1 MLCYKRGASSQ
12 NDRTEREEYGD
23 VPRSCINFSG
33 GCIFTSGGKEMKNSG
48 EALQGK
54 VALVTGGGRG
64 IGKGIALELAKAGA
78 AVAIGD
84 IDVDQAEQS
93 AEELNREY
101 GRAAFFQV
109 DVTKEESIDTAVRM
123 VLEEFNQIDILI
135 NNAGIMFRT
144 RILDISL
151 EEWKN
156 TLLVNLTGPFL
167 LCKTVIPLMK
177 KNNYGRIVNI
187 SSSAGRSVSTLG
199 GAHYTASKA
208 GLLGFTRA
216 VAKEVSSFGITVNA
230 VCPGL
235 IDTQMAR
242 DTTTQEELEKFIDS
256 FPIKRLGLPEEIGD
270 LVVFLCSEK
279 ASYITGA
286 SVDINGGDLMI

>member
-1 MLCYKRGASSQ
+1 
-12 NDRTEREEYGD
+12 
-23 VPRSCINFSG
+23 
-33 GCIFTSGGKEMKNSG
+33 MKNSR
-48 EALQGK
+48 ETFQGR

-64 IGKGIALELAKAGA
+64 IGKGIAMRLADSGA
-78 AVAIGD
+78 DVVIGD
-84 IDVDQAEQS
+84 IDVVHAKQT
-93 AEELNREY
+93 AEELGN
-101 GRAAFFQV
+101 GFCRAVAVQI
-109 DVTKEESIDTAVRM
+109 DVTQEESIATAVKM
-123 VLEEFNQIDILI
+123 VLKEFGKIDILI

-151 EEWKN
+151 EEWKE
-156 TLLVNLTGPFL
+156 TMLVNLTGPFL
-167 LCKTVIPLMK
+167 FAQAVIPSMK
-177 KNNYGRIVNI
+177 KNGYGRIVNI

-216 VAKEVSSFGITVNA
+216 VAKEVASSGITVNA

-242 DTTTQEELEKFIDS
+242 DTTTKKELEMFIES

-270 LVVFLCSEK
+270 LVLFLCSEK

-286 SVDINGGDLMI
+286 SIDINGGDLMI

>member
-1 MLCYKRGASSQ
+1 
-12 NDRTEREEYGD
+12 
-23 VPRSCINFSG
+23 
-33 GCIFTSGGKEMKNSG
+33 MKSSG

-64 IGKGIALELAKAGA
+64 IGKGIAQKLAEAGA

-84 IDVDQAEQS
+84 IDVEQAKPS
-93 AEELNREY
+93 AEELSREY
-101 GRAAFFQV
+101 GKVTFFEI
-109 DVTKEESIDTAVRM
+109 DVTKSESIEPAM
-123 VLEEFNQIDILI
+123 KAVLEQFNQIDILV

-144 RILDISL
+144 RILDISR
-151 EEWKN
+151 EEWEN

-167 LCKTVIPLMK
+167 LCKAVIPLMK
-177 KNNYGRIVNI
+177 KKNYGRIVNI

-242 DTTTQEELEKFIDS
+242 DTTTPEELEKFLES
-256 FPIKRLGLPEEIGD
+256 FPIKRLGRPEEIGD

-286 SVDINGGDLMI
+286 SVDINAGDLMI

>member
-1 MLCYKRGASSQ
+1 
-12 NDRTEREEYGD
+12 
-23 VPRSCINFSG
+23 
-33 GCIFTSGGKEMKNSG
+33 MKNP
-48 EALQGK
+48 EEVLRDR

-64 IGKGIALELAKAGA
+64 IGRGIGRRLAEAGA
-78 AVAIGD
+78 SVVIGD
-84 IDVDQAEQS
+84 IDS
-93 AEELNREY
+93 ALANKTAGELSRDS
-101 GRAAFFQV
+101 GRAV
-109 DVTKEESIDTAVRM
+109 AVRLDVADRESVKEAVRK
-123 VLEEFNQIDILI
+123 VLDEFSRIDILV

-144 RILDISL
+144 RMLDISF
-151 EEWKN
+151 EEWN
-156 TLLVNLTGPFL
+156 RTLLVNLTAPFL
-167 LCKTVIPLMK
+167 LCKAVIPLMRK
-177 KNNYGRIVNI
+177 KNYGRIVNI

-216 VAKEVSSFGITVNA
+216 VAKEVASFGITVNA

-242 DTTTQEELEKFIDS
+242 DTTTPEEIEMFINA

-286 SVDINGGDLMI
+286 SIDINGGDLMI

>member
-1 MLCYKRGASSQ
+1 
-12 NDRTEREEYGD
+12 
-23 VPRSCINFSG
+23 
-33 GCIFTSGGKEMKNSG
+33 
-48 EALQGK
+48 
-54 VALVTGGGRG
+54 
-64 IGKGIALELAKAGA
+64 
-78 AVAIGD
+78 
-84 IDVDQAEQS
+84 
-93 AEELNREY
+93 
-101 GRAAFFQV
+101 
-109 DVTKEESIDTAVRM
+109 
-123 VLEEFNQIDILI
+123 
-135 NNAGIMFRT
+135 
-144 RILDISL
+144 
-151 EEWKN
+151 
-156 TLLVNLTGPFL
+156 
-167 LCKTVIPLMK
+167 MK

-235 IDTQMAR
+235 MDTQMAR

-286 SVDINGGDLMI
+286 SVDINGGGLMI